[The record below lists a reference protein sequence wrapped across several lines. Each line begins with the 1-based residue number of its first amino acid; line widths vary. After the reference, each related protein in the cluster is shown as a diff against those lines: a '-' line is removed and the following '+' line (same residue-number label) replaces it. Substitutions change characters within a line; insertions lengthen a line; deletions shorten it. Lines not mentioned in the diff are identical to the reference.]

1 MGALV
6 MHRIRCIVVLAEG
19 GFKIINGPS
28 TKDKGPMD
36 NEESL
41 KPSTET
47 SLPKPTQA
55 GRIETCTELIKQA
68 MKCLENGDKECV
80 VRLIEELVKNQCHDG
95 NVVSKEVADSV
106 RDAAHELWLVS
117 DNEYRCRL
125 LKMFENLGV
134 SRRWVM
140 IALRIYTK
148 FLDRWLA
155 RCSVKWKSRTARY
168 SVIERV
174 EGMLRE
180 RLGWSEVKM
189 CEELWRFVNVDIDE
203 FRRHNMDLCDWLYI
217 QTDDVYLMGIALS
230 DLSKVI
236 IQDKNNKYVKITLDT
251 TNTIDAVLFPRL
263 LQPVR
268 KPTIIMAWANGT
280 IVNTM
285 YRICIKADKWK
296 WMNFEELIKQIRA
309 LKPKDIPRLIAGV
322 IDGDGLIDYFFAAST
337 ERVEIVACK
346 ACKKRIFLD
355 ILQEALDKLG
365 IKGNIYEG
373 DDTAVLI
380 VFGENAIKLLRF
392 IMPYLHHPLRRL
404 RAKLLLAY
412 QDGNIDY
419 KTFVELYEQ
428 TKYRGKDDP
437 KRNKALE
444 VLARAAPQTHTHGC
458 TRHVGTT

>member
-1 MGALV
+1 MR
-6 MHRIRCIVVLAEG
+6 RIRCLTASAMG
-19 GFKIINGPS
+19 GFKINGPPRIG
-28 TKDKGPMD
+28 KGLMP
-36 NEESL
+36 NEEDL
-41 KPSTET
+41 KSSNKA

-412 QDGNIDY
+412 HVGNIDY

-458 TRHVGTT
+458 TRHGRTT